1 MIQGVEVVQL
11 VIWSTDQG
19 VEFDPLVIGQHA
31 DQGVEVDSRIVQ
43 LVIWSTDQGVEVDP
57 LVIGQ
62 HVWSTRSR
70 S

>member
-1 MIQGVEVVQL
+1 MINWL
-11 VIWSTDQG
+11 
-19 VEFDPLVIGQHA
+19 IGQHA

-62 HVWSTRSR
+62 HVWSTNQGVGVDQLVNWSTRRSR
-70 S
+70 SRS